1 MCQAPVV
8 WLGAW
13 HKRPYNAFFVSL
25 TAVVVAAGKSRRM
38 GFDKLRAEL
47 AGKPVRAHSLQA
59 FEDCEDVTEIIWVI
73 APDEEPPPLTGKITQ
88 AIPGGD
94 ERHHSVWNGL
104 QAVTTEFVAVHD
116 AARPLIT
123 PAAISVCYE
132 VAQESGA
139 AVCCEPESDTLHRA
153 NDDRLLVEPVSRE
166 NLWRMQIP
174 QIFRTVL
181 LRAAYEKIR
190 TTHAAVT
197 DEVSAVLAIGG
208 EVRLWSNPEWNF
220 KITYP
225 RDLELAEFILQQR
238 SHDHA
243 AH

>member
-1 MCQAPVV
+1 
-8 WLGAW
+8 
-13 HKRPYNAFFVSL
+13 
-25 TAVVVAAGKSRRM
+25 M
-38 GFDKLRAEL
+38 GFDKLRTEL

-59 FEDCEDVTEIIWVI
+59 FQDCEDVNEIIWVI
-73 APDEEPPPLTGKITQ
+73 APDEPAPPLTGKISQ
-88 AIPGGD
+88 VVPGGA

-104 QAVTTEFVAVHD
+104 QGVTTEFVAVHD

-153 NDDRLLVEPVSRE
+153 DDDRFLVDPVSRE
-166 NLWRMQIP
+166 NVWRMQTP
-174 QIFRTVL
+174 QIFRTEL
-181 LRAAYEKIR
+181 LRAAYAEVMTQSTI
-190 TTHAAVT
+190 VT

-208 EVRLWSNPEWNF
+208 KVRLWSNPEWNF

-225 RDLELAEFILQQR
+225 RDLEFAEFILQQR
-238 SHDHA
+238 THDHA
-243 AH
+243 DH